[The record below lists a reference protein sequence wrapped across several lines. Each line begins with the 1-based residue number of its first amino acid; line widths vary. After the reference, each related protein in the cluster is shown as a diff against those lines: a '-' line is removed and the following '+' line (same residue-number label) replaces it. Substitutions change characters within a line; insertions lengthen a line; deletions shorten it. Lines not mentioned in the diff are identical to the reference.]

1 MNTREPSPRRSTA
14 HERRDGFTLV
24 ELLIVIVILGILA
37 TVTVFAVRGITD
49 KGQENAEGTD
59 LNSLSTAVE
68 AYWLDNRTNPTEAE
82 LVSGGYLTEESTLHN
97 LAVAG
102 DGSFEITNV
111 RTGNVVDNGQAAAA
125 GGGGGGGGAPAS
137 ATAGTPVVVGG
148 VPMLRYGPAAANRP
162 FYIVGAG
169 LAGSQW
175 DAAVNANAP
184 IQGAYTFFFVDVA
197 NVTTVAEATAIRAAV
212 EPNWGLVM
220 STPADV
226 ANLDGTANSMYW
238 HIENVGGVVR
248 NWVRIHPGPWADA
261 FALFAIN

>member
-1 MNTREPSPRRSTA
+1 MNTRETSPHHSTR
-14 HERRDGFTLV
+14 HQRRDGFTLV

-82 LVSGGYLTEESTLHN
+82 LVTGGYLTEESSLHD
-97 LAVAG
+97 LTVAG

-111 RTGNVVDNGQAAAA
+111 RTGNIVDNGAAAA
-125 GGGGGGGGAPAS
+125 AAPGGPGAPAS
-137 ATAGTPVVVGG
+137 ATAGTPVAVGG
-148 VPMLRYGPAAANRP
+148 IPMLRYGPAAANRP
-162 FYIVGAG
+162 FYIIGSG

-184 IQGAYTFFFVDVA
+184 IQGAYTFFFIDVA
-197 NVTTVAEATAIRAAV
+197 NVTTVAEATAIRAAI

-226 ANLDGTANSMYW
+226 ANFDGTADSMFW
-238 HIENVGGVVR
+238 HIENAGGVVR

-261 FALFAIN
+261 VALFAIN